1 VIDHGQEKRAV
12 ADQRSGGDRGTAVA
26 SFPVL
31 SLNKSDMAASSS
43 CNALE
48 FVLDKRCVTPK
59 NDYKSLHTSRQQL
72 CYRSLGN
79 RKASQADKRF
89 GHGRTI
95 APQAAPIAGREN
107 HSQRSDRFS
116 AWNSI

>member
-1 VIDHGQEKRAV
+1 
-12 ADQRSGGDRGTAVA
+12 
-26 SFPVL
+26 
-31 SLNKSDMAASSS
+31 MAATSS
-43 CNALE
+43 CNPLE
-48 FVLDKRCVTPK
+48 FVLDKRCVTPE
-59 NDYKSLHTSRQQL
+59 NDNKSLHTRREQL
-72 CYRSLGN
+72 CYRSLGD
-79 RKASQADKRF
+79 RQTSQLDERF

>member
-1 VIDHGQEKRAV
+1 
-12 ADQRSGGDRGTAVA
+12 
-26 SFPVL
+26 
-31 SLNKSDMAASSS
+31 MAATSS

-89 GHGRTI
+89 GHRRTI

-107 HSQRSDRFS
+107 HGQRSDRFS

>member
-1 VIDHGQEKRAV
+1 
-12 ADQRSGGDRGTAVA
+12 
-26 SFPVL
+26 
-31 SLNKSDMAASSS
+31 
-43 CNALE
+43 
-48 FVLDKRCVTPK
+48 VLDKRCVTPE
-59 NDYKSLHTSRQQL
+59 NDNKSLHTRREQL
-72 CYRSLGN
+72 CYRSLGD
-79 RKASQADKRF
+79 RQTSQLDERF